1 MAGRISAQDIY
12 NYVREKII
20 TKELFP
26 GNRIVEEE
34 LAEQLHTSRTTVRGG
49 IVALSYSGLV
59 DVIPNYGTF
68 VTKPN
73 LSDMQQVYAVRTV
86 LEIEVIR
93 QAIPRISDAALKRM
107 EKNLQKQREL
117 KNNYSMSRYVDL
129 NSEFHN
135 EILQATGNVY
145 LEKYLREL
153 FNKTAVFLTF
163 YDNSISNEDSLVSH
177 EELYLALKARDEEAA
192 VEALRR
198 DIGIATDCIC
208 IK

>member
-1 MAGRISAQDIY
+1 MAGRVSAQDIY